1 MKTMTSPTITNDCLF
16 APPLTAK
23 DGDLLAITAGV
34 PLGVSVTTNLMK
46 AEMTGGK

>member
-34 PLGVSVTTNLMK
+34 PLGVSGTTNLMK
-46 AEMTGGK
+46 VEKIGGK

>member
-1 MKTMTSPTITNDCLF
+1 MTNPTITNDCLF

-34 PLGVSVTTNLMK
+34 PLGVSGTTNLMK
-46 AEMTGGK
+46 AEKIGGK

>member
-1 MKTMTSPTITNDCLF
+1 MTSPTITNDCLF

-34 PLGVSVTTNLMK
+34 PLGVSGTTNLMK
-46 AEMTGGK
+46 VEKIGGK